1 MIKRIIDQFLL
12 VEEEEKKLLVEKFAL
27 KDFNLVGFFAV
38 ESFSCSGKKPQL
50 KPKQQSFKRIFR
62 YI

>member
-1 MIKRIIDQFLL
+1 M
-12 VEEEEKKLLVEKFAL
+12 EEEEKKLLVEKLAL
-27 KDFNLVGFFAV
+27 KDFNLVGLFAV

-62 YI
+62 HI